1 MEIKDVI
8 EVMETV
14 RDQAE
19 LVDLSYT
26 MEMDMPSWPTQPKFE
41 SRVCESYETG
51 GESFHCG
58 IGMSEHTG
66 THIDAPRHFIP
77 GGCPVDRLA
86 PGAVMGRGVVIHGEQ
101 AGPLGLLT
109 LDQIREFEAENG
121 EIRAGDIVMI
131 RFGWE
136 DRYSVGEAGAGY
148 LKDWPGLDGEG
159 ARYLADKQVAAVG
172 CDTLALDVFGAPK
185 YICHEILLGSGIPII
200 ENICNLSR
208 LPAFSYVIGLP
219 NKFRGGSGSPIR
231 LVAFV
236 QPNTSDRR
244 E

>member
-1 MEIKDVI
+1 MEIKDFI
-8 EVMETV
+8 EVMEGV

-19 LVDLSYT
+19 LVDLTYT
-26 MEMDMPSWPTQPKFE
+26 MEKDMPSWPTQPKYE

-58 IGMSEHTG
+58 ISLSEHTG

-77 GGCPVDRLA
+77 GGSSVDQLA
-86 PGAVMGRGVVIHGEQ
+86 PGAVMGRGVVIHAEQ

-109 LDQIREFEAENG
+109 LEQILEFEARNG

-131 RFGWE
+131 RFGWDE
-136 DRYSVGEAGAGY
+136 RYAIGPGGAGY
-148 LKDWPGLDGEG
+148 LKDWPGLSGEG
-159 ARYLADKQVAAVG
+159 AAYLADKKVAAVG
-172 CDTLALDVFGAPK
+172 CDTLALDVFGAPR
-185 YICHEILLGSGIPII
+185 YICHEILLGRGIPIM

-219 NKFRGGSGSPIR
+219 NRFKGGSGSPIR

-236 QPNTSDRR
+236 QPNTSDGRK
-244 E
+244 